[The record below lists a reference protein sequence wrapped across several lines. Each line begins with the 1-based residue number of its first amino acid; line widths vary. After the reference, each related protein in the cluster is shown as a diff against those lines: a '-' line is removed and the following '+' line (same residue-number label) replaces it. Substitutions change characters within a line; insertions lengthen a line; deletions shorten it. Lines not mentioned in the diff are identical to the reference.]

1 MYGVLLLLVNVESE
15 CKWTLI
21 EKLKYTK
28 HFLIDYNKIA
38 YESHE
43 LSVSELDTELLPA
56 NYKEVLTDSSVRVYY
71 YAYEELIVY
80 VITNIKN
87 RYTTSNLVVDWKQTS
102 SIYYWIGGIRF
113 VFGTIIFRCNHCN
126 YFYLFKRGTAK

>member
-102 SIYYWIGGIRF
+102 SI
-113 VFGTIIFRCNHCN
+113 
-126 YFYLFKRGTAK
+126 